1 MTKTYH
7 FWITG
12 CQMNYADARRV
23 ATELEKLGYQ
33 PTPRAED
40 ADVVV
45 LETCTVRQQSEDKA
59 YHKLQ
64 SLRPLKARRPD
75 MTVAVMGCVVGVRGN
90 EALTQRFPFVDVFME
105 PSTDGLPLVS
115 HLTQDSDYAL
125 ELAETAARH
134 ALMDEDPL
142 PNPLPKGEGVLS
154 PLPNGGGVLPP
165 LPKGEGVLPPL
176 PNGGGVRSPSL
187 REGLGEGQ
195 PQGQLPVS
203 APVAVVYGCSHA
215 CTFCIIP
222 QKRGR
227 ERSRPVGEIV
237 AEVRG
242 LAARGVKE
250 VVLLGQIVDRYGT
263 DIPGGP
269 DLADLLRVV
278 NDVDGLE
285 RIRFLTSHPNYMT
298 DRILRAVADLPKVM
312 PQIEVPIQAGDND
325 VLEAMKR
332 GYTREQ
338 YRELVQHVRAVIPDA
353 AIHCDVIVGFP
364 GESEAQFMATYDILA
379 ELRLD
384 KLHLARYSPRPGTV
398 SARRMADDVPDEE
411 KRRRFHL
418 IEALQKEV
426 STEKMRRYLGQTVEV
441 LVEERDKGRWR
452 GRTPHNKLVFFDD
465 AGDRRGQLV
474 AVHVSHTGPW
484 SMSGTTADRRPT
496 TAESIPLS
504 IAL

>member
-1 MTKTYH
+1 MTKSYH

-23 ATELEKLGYQ
+23 AVELEKLGYH
-33 PTPRAED
+33 PTSRAED

-75 MTVAVMGCVVGVRGN
+75 LTVAVMGCVVGVRGN
-90 EALTQRFPFVDVFME
+90 EVLEQRFPFVDVFME
-105 PSTDGLPLVS
+105 PSTDGLPLIS
-115 HLTQDSDYAL
+115 HLTQDGDYDL
-125 ELAETAARH
+125 ERAATEQRH
-134 ALMDEDPL
+134 ALQDGELPL
-142 PNPLPKGEGVLS
+142 PSPLPKGEGTS
-154 PLPNGGGVLPP
+154 I
-165 LPKGEGVLPPL
+165 
-176 PNGGGVRSPSL
+176 
-187 REGLGEGQ
+187 
-195 PQGQLPVS
+195 S

-237 AEVRG
+237 AEVRA
-242 LAARGVKE
+242 LVAQGVKE

-263 DIPGGP
+263 DVPDGP
-269 DLADLLRVV
+269 DLADLLRVI
-278 NDVDGLE
+278 NDVAGLE

-312 PQIEVPIQAGDND
+312 PQIEVPIQAGNNE

-338 YRELVQHVRAVIPDA
+338 YRALVHHVRDVIPDA

-364 GESEAQFMATYDILA
+364 GETEAQFQETYDILA

-398 SARRMADDVPDEE
+398 SARKMADDVPDEE

-441 LVEERDKGRWR
+441 LVEDRDKGRWR

-465 AGDRRGQLV
+465 PRDLRGQLV
-474 AVHVSHTGPW
+474 PVRVTHTGPW
-484 SMSGTTADRRPT
+484 SMSGKLAERPAPAAV
-496 TAESIPLS
+496 AEPIL
-504 IAL
+504 LNVL